1 MMEHYKTCKE
11 CGGSG
16 RGKKMLDME
25 RYHQC
30 PKCAGRGKY
39 YDIASVTEMMPAVMY
54 MKQAEVVN
62 KLIR

>member
-1 MMEHYKTCKE
+1 MEHYKTCKQ

-16 RGKKMLDME
+16 IGEKMLDMD

-39 YDIASVTEMMPAVMY
+39 YDVALVTEMMPAMMY
-54 MKQAEVVN
+54 MKQTEVVN